1 MKFVISLTVNPSE
14 LRKIRK
20 MWAESGDPRNPLSS
34 VLITPVVASPTTLKM
49 IREMK
54 ESEVCKEVYFD
65 SGGFYVQQGKISY
78 HELYPMLMEWYLK
91 NPWADWYV
99 LPDNV
104 PTSQDS
110 PEEVERKAYDTVVT
124 SKMFFEELPDS
135 YKDKVIPVVQGHTR
149 EQIQRAVEEYVGMG
163 AKYIGFGSFGSL
175 GPKNN
180 INVLTRQSSE
190 TLSDLAERTNGFNC
204 NVHVFGIGAPPDL
217 LKLRSHSAICS
228 FDSMGWIRTAAFGQI
243 YLPFTRAY
251 SVTHRSLEKRHLTVE
266 QLEFLKMETRHHCC
280 FCEDFKKLQNSKFHR
295 AMHNL
300 VSLMDT
306 LNALESDDSDY
317 IRKAIRYKNLN
328 NLYQVGVR

>member
-1 MKFVISLTVNPSE
+1 MKFVISLTVSPSE

-20 MWAESGDPRNPLSS
+20 MWAESGDPRNPFSS
-34 VLITPVVASPTTLKM
+34 LLITPIVASPTTLKM

-54 ESEVCKEVYFD
+54 ESGVCKEVYFD

-78 HELYPMLMEWYLK
+78 HELYPRLMECYLK

-163 AKYIGFGSFGSL
+163 AKYIGFGSFGTS
-175 GPKNN
+175 GTSKS
-180 INVLTRQSSE
+180 INVFTSGSRDMLKHIQS
-190 TLSDLAERTNGFNC
+190 LSMYHNLR
-204 NVHVFGIGAPPDL
+204 VHLFGIGTPPILAL
-217 LKLRSHSAICS
+217 LRRLSISS
-228 FDSMGWIRTAAFGQI
+228 FDSLGWMRAAGFGNVFLPLMNGWI
-243 YLPFTRAY
+243 
-251 SVTHRSLEKRHLTVE
+251 VTSKMKSKHRKILSEK
-266 QLEFLKMETRHHCC
+266 EFLLRKEITGHQ
-280 FCEDFKKLQNSKFHR
+280 CERRVYHK
-295 AMHNL
+295 
-300 VSLMDT
+300 
-306 LNALESDDSDY
+306 
-317 IRKAIRYKNLN
+317 I
-328 NLYQVGVR
+328 